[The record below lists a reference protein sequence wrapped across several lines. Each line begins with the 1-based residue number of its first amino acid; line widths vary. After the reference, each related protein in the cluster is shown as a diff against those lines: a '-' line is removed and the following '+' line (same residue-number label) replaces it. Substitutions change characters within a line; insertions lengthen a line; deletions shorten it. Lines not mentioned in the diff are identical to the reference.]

1 MANPRTKKSA
11 SPKPEEELD
20 DYNDFG
26 IGDDE
31 ELEDEIPEGYEDD
44 EEEVEDDDY
53 DTEGR
58 LDRRGGRVSRNTEE
72 DEEDELPEGHDHD
85 LDFDEI
91 AGATDLDEEK
101 IYIEAWKGN
110 VYIRSITKREFDH
123 MRRVSRSPKNKTR
136 SNDILE
142 RELLMAGL
150 VKPMIPSVD
159 KYNMLM
165 ERSAGPM
172 VHILNAIYRKSG
184 LEKEAERE
192 RERRFP
198 KK

>member
-1 MANPRTKKSA
+1 MANPRTKKPA
-11 SPKPEEELD
+11 SPKPEDELD
-20 DYNDFG
+20 DYSDFG

-44 EEEVEDDDY
+44 EEEAEYDDY

>member
-1 MANPRTKKSA
+1 MANTRTKKSVA
-11 SPKPEEELD
+11 PKPEEELD

-26 IGDDE
+26 IEDGE
-31 ELEDEIPEGYEDD
+31 EPEDEIPEGYEDD
-44 EEEVEDDDY
+44 GEVED
-53 DTEGR
+53 E
-58 LDRRGGRVSRNTEE
+58 EPE
-72 DEEDELPEGHDHD
+72 DEIPEGYDHD

-101 IYIEAWKGN
+101 IYIESWKGN

-142 RELLMAGL
+142 RELLMAGM
-150 VKPMIPSVD
+150 VRPMIPSVE
-159 KYNMLM
+159 KYEMLM
-165 ERSAGPM
+165 NRSAGPM

-184 LEKEAERE
+184 LEREAEQA

>member
-1 MANPRTKKSA
+1 MANTKKA
-11 SPKPEEELD
+11 AAPKPEEELD
-20 DYNDFG
+20 DHRDFG
-26 IGDDE
+26 IGDE
-31 ELEDEIPEGYEDD
+31 EEFEDEVPE
-44 EEEVEDDDY
+44 DY
-53 DTEGR
+53 
-58 LDRRGGRVSRNTEE
+58 EE
-72 DEEDELPEGHDHD
+72 DEEPEDDVPEELPEGYDRD

-91 AGATDLDEEK
+91 IGATDLDEEK
-101 IYIEAWKGN
+101 IYIEQWKGN

-136 SNDILE
+136 ANDVLE

-150 VKPMIPSVD
+150 VKPMIPSVE
-159 KYNMLM
+159 KYEMLM
-165 ERSAGPM
+165 NRSAGPM
-172 VHILNAIYRKSG
+172 VQILNAIYRKSG

>member
-1 MANPRTKKSA
+1 MANPRTKKPA
-11 SPKPEEELD
+11 SPKPEDELD

-31 ELEDEIPEGYEDD
+31 ELEDEIPEGFEDD
-44 EEEVEDDDY
+44 EEEEVED
-53 DTEGR
+53 
-58 LDRRGGRVSRNTEE
+58 EE
-72 DEEDELPEGHDHD
+72 PEDELPEGHDHD

>member
-1 MANPRTKKSA
+1 MANTRTKKPVA
-11 SPKPEEELD
+11 PKPEEELD
-20 DYNDFG
+20 DHRDFG
-26 IGDDE
+26 IGDE
-31 ELEDEIPEGYEDD
+31 EEPEDEIPEDYEEDD
-44 EEEVEDDDY
+44 EEYDDY

-72 DEEDELPEGHDHD
+72 DEEEELPEGYDRD

-91 AGATDLDEEK
+91 IGATDLDEEK
-101 IYIEAWKGN
+101 IYIESWKGN

-123 MRRVSRSPKNKTR
+123 MRRVSRSSKNKTR

-142 RELLMAGL
+142 RELLMAGM
-150 VKPMIPSVD
+150 VRPIIPSVE
-159 KYNMLM
+159 KYEQLM

-172 VHILNAIYRKSG
+172 VQILNAIYRKSG

-198 KK
+198 KKQ

>member
-1 MANPRTKKSA
+1 MANSRTKKSA
-11 SPKPEEELD
+11 SPKPEDELD
-20 DYNDFG
+20 DYSDFG

-44 EEEVEDDDY
+44 EEEAEYDDY

-85 LDFDEI
+85 LNFDEI

>member
-44 EEEVEDDDY
+44 EEEAEYDDY